1 MLLSTRCGV
10 QQSTR
15 LPSYRNNFIPK
26 VSREVYRAEYCGILC
41 QSPRREHHAMTL
53 SKPLERRKNTIGM
66 SSHHIETTSR
76 GRCSRERERPFRK
89 TEKKKSKHEAHTHA
103 HERRTTSREFDATG
117 NTFPCI
123 ELVAFLPANSP
134 QQRLYSVFH
143 ASRGRYAGPNACSSL
158 PGTLSGPIPCPPPA
172 SDVMKQTRLSGP
184 RAMTSCRE
192 SINSRTNSGEL
203 NQK

>member
-1 MLLSTRCGV
+1 MYLRYSIR
-10 QQSTR
+10 
-15 LPSYRNNFIPK
+15 
-26 VSREVYRAEYCGILC
+26 YRAEHCEILC

-53 SKPLERRKNTIGM
+53 SKPLERRKNTIGI

-76 GRCSRERERPFRK
+76 GRCSRERERPFRMTK
-89 TEKKKSKHEAHTHA
+89 KRKKEKKSKHEAHTHA
-103 HERRTTSREFDATG
+103 HEPRTTSREFDATG
-117 NTFPCI
+117 NAFPCI

-158 PGTLSGPIPCPPPA
+158 PGTLSGPIPCLPPA